1 MLEKE
6 LNVMVITILIGSEKR
21 LEGLIKNLNRET
33 ECIKNQPQMK
43 NLITEIFKNT
53 TENKQ

>member
-33 ECIKNQPQMK
+33 EYIKNQPQMK